1 MAMLGLS
8 AVIGVLLGFYCRVLA
23 VIPALIV
30 VLFATAALDAGA
42 PLLSIFVHV
51 MLVCIALEFCYL
63 AGALWLGVI
72 RHLARSAA
80 DADGGGAVHS
90 NRRDGPFVLSN

>member
-8 AVIGVLLGFYCRVLA
+8 AVVGVLLGFYCRVLA

-42 PLLSIFVHV
+42 PLLSIFAHV

-63 AGALWLGVI
+63 VGALCLGVI
-72 RHLARSAA
+72 RYLVRPT
-80 DADGGGAVHS
+80 ADGDGGSAVHP
-90 NRRDGPFVLSN
+90 NHRDGPFVLSN